1 MFGKR
6 PASMQL
12 HTWPVSPSGSLSP
25 ERSSILWGFLRK
37 PSLSRTSFETVGTM
51 ERVPQAPGGTR
62 VSSGRVETRG
72 SSRQCRQLAPWTGVG
87 PVRRHQQWAREP
99 FSLHRDACSRG
110 LGRSL
115 VPLTE

>member
-51 ERVPQAPGGTR
+51 EWVPQAPGGTR

-72 SSRQCRQLAPWTGVG
+72 SSRQSAGSSLPG
-87 PVRRHQQWAREP
+87 PASVP
-99 FSLHRDACSRG
+99 SGDTSSGRG
-110 LGRSL
+110 NLFLCIEML
-115 VPLTE
+115 VPVGWVAASSP